1 MATSSGFPR
10 RSGSLPAPAAA
21 VSTTVAPPPG
31 EFPVLDVVEESDESE
46 LPSWS
51 PSPGV
56 SFPPPRLLPPFTAA
70 ALASVAAAIGL
81 AVPNAETL
89 LALSRSQPPPP
100 LGPANCCSCCFFR
113 FLRCFL
119 RFFVFLLELDW
130 LPVVGNDTPVAI
142 SAGGATMGDGTVDAF
157 GAVSSSDE
165 LSTSRTL
172 IEGVFFRAR
181 SGRGVNV
188 PPAFNV
194 DCAQVVFFVAEMDV
208 S

>member
-1 MATSSGFPR
+1 
-10 RSGSLPAPAAA
+10 
-21 VSTTVAPPPG
+21 
-31 EFPVLDVVEESDESE
+31 
-46 LPSWS
+46 
-51 PSPGV
+51 
-56 SFPPPRLLPPFTAA
+56 
-70 ALASVAAAIGL
+70 
-81 AVPNAETL
+81 
-89 LALSRSQPPPP
+89 
-100 LGPANCCSCCFFR
+100 
-113 FLRCFL
+113 
-119 RFFVFLLELDW
+119 
-130 LPVVGNDTPVAI
+130 VAI